1 MNIVMIGGSTGI
13 GFEYY
18 KKAKSRGDK
27 VFVLSRTQHEV
38 ADSDWKLF
46 DVLDCLDGGS
56 AFPDVFESIDA
67 LIYLPGSV
75 NLGSFKRFSKEDVLN
90 DFKLNTLGAFEA
102 VKSYIK
108 ALSKA
113 ESPSITFFSSVVVQ
127 TGMNFHSLVGMS
139 KGAIEG
145 LTKNLAAELAPKIRV
160 NAIAPSL
167 VATPLTS
174 KLRRNEKSVENI
186 AKNHPLKR
194 IGNADELSDMLQ
206 VLTHF
211 SPWMTGQILAYDGG
225 ISSLR

>member
-1 MNIVMIGGSTGI
+1 MNIVMVGGSTGI

-18 KKAKSRGDK
+18 KKAVSRGDK
-27 VFVLSRTQHEV
+27 VVVLSRTQQKV
-38 ADSDWKLF
+38 ADYDWKQF
-46 DVLDCLDGGS
+46 DILDFLDGRGDL
-56 AFPDVFESIDA
+56 PDVFESIDA

-75 NLGSFKRFSKEDVLN
+75 NLGSFKRFSKDDVLN
-90 DFKLNTLGAFEA
+90 DFKLNTLGAFEV
-102 VKSYIK
+102 VKKYHK

-113 ESPSITFFSSVVVQ
+113 ENPSITFFSSVVAQ
-127 TGMNFHSLVGMS
+127 TGMTFHTLVGMS

-174 KLRRNEKSVENI
+174 KLTSNEKSVENI
-186 AKNHPLKR
+186 AKTHPLKR
-194 IGNADELSDMLQ
+194 IGSVNELSDMLQ

-211 SPWMTGQILAYDGG
+211 SPWMTGQVIAYDGG